1 MITILHFWIY
11 HPALLYG
18 ISFLLGIL
26 SVLNHSLWIFIP
38 LLALWLPI
46 ALGKNYISLTLS
58 ILIFS
63 TGFFYAHSTH
73 HLPQEKSVQGNAKIA
88 IQSISLQHTFY
99 GERWVYRCNIKQ
111 FVTFE
116 GIHYSH
122 IPCTVSIPV
131 GKPRPVG
138 NAAYWVEGRLIQKE
152 RGQHIF
158 KVSGKAHWIPIT
170 SSWSLAEKRFEWK
183 KMAKS
188 WIESHFSQPLSGS
201 FLAGLATGE
210 FDDHWM
216 RQQFAR
222 FGLQHLL
229 AISGFH
235 FAIVAGFLSI
245 ILRFIRSQ
253 KARVSLLLFFLAAY
267 CFFLGPQPSI
277 LRAWMMCS
285 LTLTAFLL
293 HKQTTALNSLG
304 IALLLILFFDP
315 LLSLELGFQL
325 SFGATAAILLFYQPA
340 REWIKSILSIR
351 ALDQVKEMKGLHQH
365 GYLLLSFLRE
375 SLALGLAV
383 NVFAFPLTLFY
394 FQQFPWMSLLYNLF
408 FPFLA
413 SLSICLLILGL
424 LMEWIPPLAAVIH
437 GVNDYFTHF
446 LLQLTA
452 QIPTQLDAFLITGPF
467 PVPLIL
473 SYLSLA
479 TLGGIFWNGKN
490 REEPFAF
497 I

>member
-18 ISFLLGIL
+18 ISLLLGIL
-26 SVLNHSLWIFIP
+26 SAFNSSFWIAIP
-38 LLALWLPI
+38 LFSLWLPFI
-46 ALGKNYISLTLS
+46 VEKKYILLILS
-58 ILIFS
+58 ILTYFS
-63 TGFFYAHSTH
+63 GLFYTHSH
-73 HLPQEKSVQGNAKIA
+73 HHFPNKEIEGKAKIS
-88 IQSISLQHTFY
+88 IQSISLHQSFY
-99 GERWVYRCNIKQ
+99 GEKWIYRCKIKQ
-111 FVTFE
+111 LVALDGTL
-116 GIHYSH
+116 YSN

-131 GKPRPVG
+131 GKPRPIG
-138 NAAYWVEGRLIQKE
+138 DAAYWVEGRLIMREK
-152 RGQHIF
+152 GGNIF
-158 KVSGKAHWIPIT
+158 KVSSKTIWSPIPK
-170 SSWSLAEKRFEWK
+170 SWSWAERRFEWK
-183 KMAKS
+183 RRSKS
-188 WIESHFSQPLSGS
+188 WIESHFSQPLSGP

-235 FAIVAGFLSI
+235 FAIAASFLSV
-245 ILRFIRSQ
+245 LFRFIRSQ
-253 KARVSLLLFFLAAY
+253 KMRVSLLLFFLALY

-293 HKQTTALNSLG
+293 HKQTKALNSLG
-304 IALLLILFFDP
+304 IALLFILIFDP
-315 LLSLELGFQL
+315 LLALELGFQL

-340 REWIKSILSIR
+340 REWIHSILSIR
-351 ALDQVKEMKGLHQH
+351 PLDQVKDMNGLHQH

-375 SLALGLAV
+375 SLALGIAV
-383 NVFAFPLTLFY
+383 NVFAFPLTLYY

-413 SLSICLLILGL
+413 SLSICLLIMGL
-424 LMEWIPPLAAVIH
+424 LMGWLPPLAGLIH
-437 GVNDYFTHF
+437 AVNDYFTHF
-446 LLQLTA
+446 LLQLTT
-452 QIPTQLDAFLITGPF
+452 QIPPELDAFLITAPL
-467 PVPLIL
+467 PSPLIL
-473 SYLSLA
+473 AYLCLA
-479 TLGGIFWNGKN
+479 TLVGIFWKGKN